1 MLRYLTAGESHGP
14 ALLGILE
21 GMPAGAPVLP
31 DVIDRHLH
39 RRQGG
44 YGRGGRQKIERDHA
58 ELLCGV
64 RAGQAIG
71 SPIGIRIENRD
82 FANWQGVLGAD
93 PASVDPAKAA
103 EKALTRP
110 RPGHA
115 DLAGGLK
122 FDRDDLRDVLE
133 RASARETAMK
143 VAVGAVCL
151 QLLEAVGIRI
161 AGHVVRIGLVEAPPP
176 EGLGAA
182 EIAERAAASS
192 VYCVD
197 ADATAAMEAAIRD
210 AMMRKDTL
218 GGVFEVVAEGV
229 PPGLG
234 THSAYDRRLDGL
246 LAQAMMSVPAVK
258 GVGIG
263 LGFGV
268 AERPGSQVHDEI
280 FYREGRYVRG
290 SNRAG
295 GIEGGMTNG
304 EPGVV
309 RAALKPISTL
319 PRPLRS
325 VDIRTHEAVEA
336 AYERS
341 DTTAVPAASV
351 IGEAVVAFVLA
362 QALLEKTGGDSL
374 GEVRRNLDAYLARVA
389 ER

>member
-14 ALLGILE
+14 SLLGILE
-21 GMPAGAPVLP
+21 GMPAGVPVLP
-31 DVIDRHLH
+31 EAIDVHLR

-58 ELLCGV
+58 QLLCGV
-64 RAGQAIG
+64 RAGESLG
-71 SPIGIRIENRD
+71 SPIGVLIENRD

-93 PASVDPAKAA
+93 PAAFDPAKAA
-103 EKALTRP
+103 ERALTRP

-143 VAVGAVCL
+143 VAIGAVCL
-151 QLLEAVGIRI
+151 GLLESLGIRV
-161 AGHVVRIGLVEAPPP
+161 AGHVVRIGPVEAPPVA
-176 EGLGAA
+176 LGVA
-182 EIAERAAASS
+182 EIAERAASSS

-197 ADATAAMEAAIRD
+197 PDASLAMEAAIRD
-210 AMMRKDTL
+210 AMMAKDTL
-218 GGVFEVVAEGV
+218 GGIFEVVAEGL

-234 THSAYDRRLDGL
+234 THAAYDRRLDGL
-246 LAQAMMSVPAVK
+246 LAQALMSIPAVK

-280 FYREGRYVRG
+280 LYGQGRYHRAT
-290 SNRAG
+290 NRAG

-304 EPGVV
+304 EPLVV

-351 IGEAVVAFVLA
+351 IGEAAVAFVLA

-374 GEVRRNLDAYLARVA
+374 AEVRRNLDAYLERVS

>member
-31 DVIDRHLH
+31 ELIDRHLH

-64 RAGQAIG
+64 RAGEAIG

-103 EKALTRP
+103 ERALTRP

-143 VAVGAVCL
+143 VAVGAICL

-161 AGHVVRIGLVEAPPP
+161 AGHVVRIGPVEAPPAD
-176 EGLGAA
+176 GLGVA
-182 EIAERAAASS
+182 EIAARAAESS

-197 ADATAAMEAAIRD
+197 PGATAAMEAAIRD
-210 AMMRKDTL
+210 AMMSKDTL

-234 THSAYDRRLDGL
+234 THAAYDRRLDGL
-246 LAQAMMSVPAVK
+246 LAQALMSVPAVK

-280 FYREGRYVRG
+280 FYREGRYARG

-304 EPGVV
+304 EPVVV

-351 IGEAVVAFVLA
+351 IGEAAVAFVLA

>member
-21 GMPAGAPVLP
+21 GMPAGVPVRSEE
-31 DVIDRHLH
+31 VDRHLR

-58 ELLCGV
+58 EFLCGL
-64 RAGQAIG
+64 RAGETLG
-71 SPIGIRIENRD
+71 SPIGIRIVNRD
-82 FANWQGVLGAD
+82 WENWRGVLGAT
-93 PASVDPAKAA
+93 PAEVDPAAAA

-122 FDRDDLRDVLE
+122 YDREDLRDILE
-133 RASARETAMK
+133 RASARETAMR

-151 QLLEAVGIRI
+151 ELLAAVGIRV
-161 AGHVVRIGLVEAPPP
+161 AGHVVRIGPVEAPEVALPV
-176 EGLGAA
+176 A
-182 EIAERAAASS
+182 EIAARAAASS

-197 ADATAAMEAAIRD
+197 AAATAAMEEAIRQ
-210 AMMRKDTL
+210 ATLAKDTL

-234 THSAYDRRLDGL
+234 SHAAWDRRLDGR
-246 LAQAMMSVPAVK
+246 LAAALMSVPAVK
-258 GVGIG
+258 AVGIG

-268 AERPGSQVHDEI
+268 AERRGSEVHDEI
-280 FYREGRYVRG
+280 FYQEGRYRRG

-295 GIEGGMTNG
+295 GIEGGMSNG
-304 EPGVV
+304 EPVVV

-325 VDIRTHEAVEA
+325 VDIRTHEPVAA

-341 DTTAVPAASV
+341 DITAVPAASV

-362 QALLEKTGGDSL
+362 DALLEKTGGDSL
-374 GEVRRNLDAYLARVA
+374 GEVRRNLAAYLDRVA